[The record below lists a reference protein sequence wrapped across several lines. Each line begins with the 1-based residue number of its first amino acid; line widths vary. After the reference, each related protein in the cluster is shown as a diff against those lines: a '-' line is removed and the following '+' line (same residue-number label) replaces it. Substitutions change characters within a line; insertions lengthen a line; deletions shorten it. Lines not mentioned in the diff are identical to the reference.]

1 MERELLDFLCRVRSC
16 CVTVREAQCEL
27 RLLSAREMLALRR
40 TLAPEAFDDAQQ
52 RALFANA
59 SLLSRA
65 LYCGEETVFPDGETV
80 LETLGVGEINA
91 LIERYAQLD
100 AAVNPSGED
109 GRERIE
115 ALKKA

>member
-1 MERELLDFLCRVRSC
+1 MERGLLDFLCRACSC
-16 CVTVREAQCEL
+16 RVTVRGEACEL
-27 RLLSAREMLALRR
+27 RLLSAREMLALHREISCE
-40 TLAPEAFDDAQQ
+40 TFDDVQQ

-59 SLLSRA
+59 SLLAPA
-65 LYCGEETVFPDGETV
+65 LCLGGEPVFAGGGAV

-91 LIERYAQLD
+91 LVERYALLD
-100 AAVNPSGED
+100 GTMNPSGED

>member
-16 CVTVREAQCEL
+16 RVTVRGAQCEL
-27 RLLSAREMLALRR
+27 RLLSAREMLSLRR
-40 TLAPEAFDDAQQ
+40 SLAPEAFDDERQ

-65 LYCGEETVFPDGETV
+65 LYCGEEAVFSDGEAV
-80 LETLGVGEINA
+80 LDTLGAGEINA
-91 LIERYAQLD
+91 LVEQYALLD
-100 AAVNPSGED
+100 GAVNPSGED
-109 GRERIE
+109 GRGRIE

>member
-16 CVTVREAQCEL
+16 RVTVREAECEL

-40 TLAPEAFDDAQQ
+40 ALALEAFDDVQQ

-59 SLLSRA
+59 SLISRA
-65 LYCGEETVFPDGETV
+65 LFSSGEAVFSDGEAV
-80 LETLGVGEINA
+80 LETLGVGEINT
-91 LIERYAQLD
+91 LVERYALLD
-100 AAVNPSGED
+100 GAVNPSGED